1 MPKSID
7 IDRLPYRPCVGA
19 LVINPAGLVFIGRR
33 IGDVEHTDAT
43 HSWQLPQG
51 GIDKGEDPAVAV
63 LRELYEETSIR
74 SVSLLAEAD
83 DWFSYDIPRDVVGD
97 AWKGK
102 YRGQTQ
108 KWFAFRFE
116 GEEAE
121 IDVLNPGGGHK
132 PEFTEWR
139 WERLEMLPELIIPFK
154 RPVYEQIV
162 ATFRHLV

>member
-1 MPKSID
+1 MPVPKTID

-19 LVINPAGLVFIGRR
+19 LVINRAGLVFIGHR

-74 SVSLLAEAD
+74 SVSLLAEAA
-83 DWFSYDIPRDVVGD
+83 DWFSYDIPRHVVGD

-108 KWFAFRFE
+108 KWFAFRF
-116 GEEAE
+116 
-121 IDVLNPGGGHK
+121 
-132 PEFTEWR
+132 
-139 WERLEMLPELIIPFK
+139 
-154 RPVYEQIV
+154 
-162 ATFRHLV
+162 